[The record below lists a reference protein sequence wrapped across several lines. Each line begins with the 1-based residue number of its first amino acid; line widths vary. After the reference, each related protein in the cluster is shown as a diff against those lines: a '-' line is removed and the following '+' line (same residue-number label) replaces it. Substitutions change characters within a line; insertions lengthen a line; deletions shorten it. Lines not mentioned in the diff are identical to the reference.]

1 MDFVATT
8 GVSPVG
14 LFLQAGPVAKAVI
27 LLLLFAS
34 IWCWVLIIEGAWSIG
49 RLKNAVAAARLRGSF
64 TQTVSDTRRGRRGR
78 ALLQPVVEAGRN
90 AAGLTIAGETVGEA
104 RGRVEAAMER
114 AAQNL
119 LAGIE
124 GGLPNLAVI
133 SSVAPFI
140 GLFGTVWGI
149 MASFF
154 AIAEAKDT
162 SLAVVAPG
170 IAEALAATAIG
181 LAAAIPASVG
191 YNRLGASLARAGQ
204 ALQHL
209 IEEGALQI
217 ATPPAGSIAAKPEK
231 AA

>member
-1 MDFVATT
+1 MEHLTPALT
-8 GVSPVG
+8 PIG
-14 LFLQAGPVAKAVI
+14 LFLQAGFVAKTVLLI
-27 LLLLFAS
+27 LVAAS
-34 IWCWVLIIEGAWSIG
+34 IWCWVLIIEGLWCIR
-49 RLKNAVAAARLRGSF
+49 RLNRAIRTVRGGGQHPSTELLVPIIAAGGAAA
-64 TQTVSDTRRGRRGR
+64 
-78 ALLQPVVEAGRN
+78 A
-90 AAGLTIAGETVGEA
+90 LTIPGESVGEA
-104 RGRVEAAMER
+104 RTRVADCMRR
-114 AAQNL
+114 AAQTL
-119 LAGIE
+119 LARIE

-181 LAAAIPASVG
+181 LAAAIPATVA

-204 ALQHL
+204 QLQHL
-209 IEEGALQI
+209 IEEDAVTI
-217 ATPPAGSIAAKPEK
+217 TAARS
-231 AA
+231 AARAAEVR

>member
-1 MDFVATT
+1 MEHFTPSLT
-8 GVSPVG
+8 PIG
-14 LFLQAGPVAKAVI
+14 LFLQAGFVAKAVLLI
-27 LLLLFAS
+27 LVAAS
-34 IWCWVLIIEGAWSIG
+34 IWCWVLIIEGLWCIR
-49 RLKNAVAAARLRGSF
+49 RLNRAIRTVRGGGQHPSTELLVPIIAAGGAAA
-64 TQTVSDTRRGRRGR
+64 
-78 ALLQPVVEAGRN
+78 A
-90 AAGLTIAGETVGEA
+90 LTIPGESVGEA
-104 RGRVEAAMER
+104 RTRVADCMRR
-114 AAQNL
+114 AAQTL
-119 LAGIE
+119 LARIE

-181 LAAAIPASVG
+181 LAAAIPATVA

-204 ALQHL
+204 QLQHL
-209 IEEGALQI
+209 IEEDAVTI
-217 ATPPAGSIAAKPEK
+217 TAARS
-231 AA
+231 AARAAEVR